1 MLTREYYTRAHAA
14 GRLRVEGHAHIGL
27 DTPLRVGMCIR
38 HLIHRHEPP
47 VLAGAVQVRCGAFCD
62 LDGEGHACRLSEMM
76 VQHLACLVAVCV
88 GAKRVCQGSQAAGF
102 CRPHSCKTASQ
113 GGQPATICR

>member
-88 GAKRVCQGSQAAGF
+88 GAKQQVFADRIAAKRHPRGGSRLQYAAD
-102 CRPHSCKTASQ
+102 CM
-113 GGQPATICR
+113 